1 MFFSLREIK
10 SSLKRFFSPDF
21 TCKAIFITNLMFY
34 KVVNAILLFGGKENA
49 NERKE
54 SLLSICRVQ
63 LFFCKDT
70 TFPRNFQGF
79 REKILEKG
87 EEKKKIG
94 GSRIGGEPPI
104 ENNYFLRCFKKSSI
118 PTISTFGKG
127 MFSNSLKCLS
137 SVTIKIALLAM
148 AQSTNLLSSSS
159 AFINPKL

>member
-1 MFFSLREIK
+1 MLLSLREIK
-10 SSLKRFFSPDF
+10 SSLNSFFSSHL

-79 REKILEKG
+79 REKILEKD
-87 EEKKKIG
+87 EEKEKK
-94 GSRIGGEPPI
+94 
-104 ENNYFLRCFKKSSI
+104 
-118 PTISTFGKG
+118 
-127 MFSNSLKCLS
+127 
-137 SVTIKIALLAM
+137 
-148 AQSTNLLSSSS
+148 
-159 AFINPKL
+159 

>member
-10 SSLKRFFSPDF
+10 SSLKRFFSLDF

-79 REKILEKG
+79 LKKLGKDEEKEKIDD
-87 EEKKKIG
+87 
-94 GSRIGGEPPI
+94 SRIGGESPI
-104 ENNYFLRCFKKSSI
+104 L
-118 PTISTFGKG
+118 
-127 MFSNSLKCLS
+127 
-137 SVTIKIALLAM
+137 
-148 AQSTNLLSSSS
+148 
-159 AFINPKL
+159 